1 MNEPRVRTLASR
13 EVAQSF
19 RSPIVTS
26 LLTWISVFYFACI
39 WLDAAHSK
47 LPRRWLPSFVTYFTE
62 AAALFPNAAQA
73 IIDYRVEGWE
83 CSEQRWREIDPRVD
97 FPIDADSK
105 ENRFYRA
112 LHFFRQNRPVMQ
124 ALEVYLIERHNARA
138 RAAREDVGVI
148 GGVRTLSL
156 RLPVPEPGE
165 HVERFG
171 RQPIDAHPASQR
183 HNWYWTPA
191 SRRAQ
196 NCGVPSP
203 RHESEP
209 RREPAQEPV
218 FESVNA
224 LQPSG
229 EEP

>member
-1 MNEPRVRTLASR
+1 
-13 EVAQSF
+13 
-19 RSPIVTS
+19 
-26 LLTWISVFYFACI
+26 
-39 WLDAAHSK
+39 LDAAHSK
-47 LPRRWLPSFVTYFTE
+47 LPRRWLPSFITYFTE

-112 LHFFRQNRPVMQ
+112 LHFFRQNRPVMH
-124 ALEVYLIERHNARA
+124 ALEAYLIERHNARA
-138 RAAREDVGVI
+138 REAREDVGLI
-148 GGVRTLSL
+148 GGIRTLSL

-165 HVERFG
+165 HVERYS

-191 SRRAQ
+191 SRRAE
-196 NCGVPSP
+196 NCGLPSP
-203 RHESEP
+203 RQEAEARHEAAPET
-209 RREPAQEPV
+209 V
-218 FESVNA
+218 VESVNA